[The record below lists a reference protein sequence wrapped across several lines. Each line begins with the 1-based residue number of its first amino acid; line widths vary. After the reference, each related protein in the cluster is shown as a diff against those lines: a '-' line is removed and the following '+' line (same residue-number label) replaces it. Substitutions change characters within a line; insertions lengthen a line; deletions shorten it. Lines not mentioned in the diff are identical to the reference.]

1 MTLDPLAT
9 PLRTADLSAR
19 APVFVEAPRLVF
31 GSPVPAPSRSE
42 LLRRQIAAALERARA
57 H

>member
-9 PLRTADLSAR
+9 LPCTADLSPR
-19 APVFVEAPRLVF
+19 APAFVQAPRLVS
-31 GSPVPAPSRSE
+31 GSPIAAPSRSE
-42 LLRRQIAAALERARA
+42 LLRCQIAAARERARA

>member
-9 PLRTADLSAR
+9 PPCTADLSAR
-19 APVFVEAPRLVF
+19 APAFVQAPRLVF
-31 GSPVPAPSRSE
+31 DSPVAAPSRSE
-42 LLRRQIAAALERARA
+42 LLRRQIAAARERARA

>member
-9 PLRTADLSAR
+9 PPCTADLSAR
-19 APVFVEAPRLVF
+19 APAFVRAPRLVS
-31 GSPVPAPSRSE
+31 GLPVAAPSRSE
-42 LLRRQIAAALERARA
+42 LLRRQIAAARERVRA

>member
-9 PLRTADLSAR
+9 PPCTADLSAR
-19 APVFVEAPRLVF
+19 APAFVQAPRLVF
-31 GSPVPAPSRSE
+31 DSPPAAPSRSE
-42 LLRRQIAAALERARA
+42 QLRRQIAAARERART

>member
-9 PLRTADLSAR
+9 PLCTADLSAR
-19 APVFVEAPRLVF
+19 APAVVQAPRLVYD
-31 GSPVPAPSRSE
+31 SPVTAPSRSE
-42 LLRRQIAAALERARA
+42 QLRRQIAAARERTRA